1 MGRFFAV
8 FLTLSLLLACAAC
21 GDKDA
26 PSSQPPA
33 SGGGLVESQPESPP
47 EPEETP
53 QADDAL
59 VREMIFAYGAYED
72 TLNGPAVL
80 TVRKKSLFHRMES
93 WGAGDLTPGDYL
105 YWADTLP
112 MTEEEQKIADQGQHH
127 AQDHKGESPFG
138 YRFLPA
144 AWVEET
150 VLSRFD
156 TTVDVLRGDPEYY
169 DSSIPGYF
177 LSAGGGI
184 GERSTLSYSFSQEE
198 DILTIPVTLTFVNST
213 QPYRTHT
220 LTVRLEPDGGWKYL
234 GCQVEALV

>member
-8 FLTLSLLLACAAC
+8 LLTLSLLLACAAC

-26 PSSQPPA
+26 PSSQTPA

-93 WGAGDLTPGDYL
+93 WGAGDLTPG
-105 YWADTLP
+105 
-112 MTEEEQKIADQGQHH
+112 
-127 AQDHKGESPFG
+127 
-138 YRFLPA
+138 
-144 AWVEET
+144 
-150 VLSRFD
+150 
-156 TTVDVLRGDPEYY
+156 TTFTG
-169 DSSIPGYF
+169 
-177 LSAGGGI
+177 
-184 GERSTLSYSFSQEE
+184 
-198 DILTIPVTLTFVNST
+198 
-213 QPYRTHT
+213 RTPC
-220 LTVRLEPDGGWKYL
+220 L
-234 GCQVEALV
+234 

>member
-8 FLTLSLLLACAAC
+8 LLTLSLLLACAAC
-21 GDKDA
+21 GGKDA

-72 TLNGPAVL
+72 TLNGPAAL

-127 AQDHKGESPFG
+127 AQDHKGQSPFG

-144 AWVEET
+144 A
-150 VLSRFD
+150 
-156 TTVDVLRGDPEYY
+156 
-169 DSSIPGYF
+169 
-177 LSAGGGI
+177 
-184 GERSTLSYSFSQEE
+184 
-198 DILTIPVTLTFVNST
+198 
-213 QPYRTHT
+213 
-220 LTVRLEPDGGWKYL
+220 
-234 GCQVEALV
+234 